1 MNHKQSGF
9 TLLEVMIAITIFA
22 MLASTISQV
31 AAVTVDSQV
40 HLEKKLL
47 ASWIAENDLI
57 KMRSLAWDEIKSGRD
72 ELKFSDRQWLL
83 KRVVTDKKNVAG
95 INLPIEVREVNV
107 SVYLK
112 SQPEHALQTFVA
124 YIAND

>member
-1 MNHKQSGF
+1 MSHKQSGF

-72 ELKFSDRQWLL
+72 ELKFSDRQWLV